1 VNQPPQADAAPVFAA
16 LGDETR
22 LRLVVRLSRE
32 GPLSIVQLTQGGPV
46 TRQAVTKH
54 LHVLAGAGITR
65 CRQSGRER
73 IWELE
78 PEALRAARAYLESVS
93 AQWDVVLAR
102 LQQFVELEGTDSG
115 SGPKSL

>member
-1 VNQPPQADAAPVFAA
+1 MNPSLSADAAPVFAA

-22 LRLVVRLSRE
+22 LRLIARLSAE
-32 GPLSIVQLTQGGPV
+32 GPLSIAQLTQGGRV

-54 LHVLAGAGITR
+54 LHVLAGAGVAR
-65 CRQSGRER
+65 SRQRGRER

-78 PEALRAARAYLESVS
+78 PEALLEARAFLERVS

-102 LQQFVELEGTDSG
+102 LQQFVEQEGTDIATDTQQ
-115 SGPKSL
+115 L